1 MGTFAI
7 IAAVLAAV
15 AAVGS
20 GVVSYQAQN
29 KANQFNQSQY
39 EDWKAYN
46 TPSAQMDRLGEAG
59 LNPYM
64 VSGVNNTLSQPFAVG
79 QNTGLSEML
88 SGLSSASEKLS
99 GTALGVEQN
108 TINQQN
114 ADTKVTESRIHN
126 RLADLRE
133 RMVKIAEARNDPYMA
148 LLWGQADA
156 QTLANNMFRS
166 TFDYNVELRKYQYL
180 RAQQDYNFLDSM
192 YPLQLSWY
200 TPVQRARVN
209 QMIASAGLMNRQTSH
224 LDWYED
230 FQMQNF
236 LFNQEMRRRAY
247 ILDKEKFFA
256 GQKNFNDRLHLSRN
270 YFDLAVDKYWKDI
283 VYGFPGWKFLGLPSK
298 ISKGGAGQFPS
309 WTEYEYGF

>member
-180 RAQQDYNFLDSM
+180 RAQQKQSSD
-192 YPLQLSWY
+192 
-200 TPVQRARVN
+200 
-209 QMIASAGLMNRQTSH
+209 
-224 LDWYED
+224 
-230 FQMQNF
+230 
-236 LFNQEMRRRAY
+236 
-247 ILDKEKFFA
+247 
-256 GQKNFNDRLHLSRN
+256 
-270 YFDLAVDKYWKDI
+270 
-283 VYGFPGWKFLGLPSK
+283 
-298 ISKGGAGQFPS
+298 
-309 WTEYEYGF
+309 

>member
-209 QMIASAGLMNRQTSH
+209 QMIASPGLMNRQTSH